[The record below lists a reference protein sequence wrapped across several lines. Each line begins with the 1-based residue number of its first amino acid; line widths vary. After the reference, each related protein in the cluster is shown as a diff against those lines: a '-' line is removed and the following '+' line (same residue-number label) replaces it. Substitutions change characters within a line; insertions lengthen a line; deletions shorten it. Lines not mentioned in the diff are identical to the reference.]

1 MKFFYKI
8 IIVLFTSVFTNANAQ
23 SVAGTISGAQ
33 TYCDTLN
40 SGFLTLNG
48 YTGTIV
54 TWLVSTNNGATWT
67 SNGNTFANQS
77 YYHLKQSTCYKAV
90 VKNGTF
96 PNDTSVMA
104 CMNIFLP
111 TNGGTITA
119 SASYCSFSTAQT
131 LTLTGSVGSVLNWE
145 YSTNGGTNWTTVANT
160 STLYPYSSL
169 TQTTLFRANVQNSAN
184 CPQQV
189 SNTAT
194 IAISPNTVS
203 GALNIIPTNTVCYGI
218 NNTTVKLN
226 GSVGSITSWLVSD
239 DGGAS
244 WSNSPITSNSLVVT
258 NLTEDISYK
267 VIVKS
272 GVCPA
277 DTTNAQTIY
286 VLPQT
291 TVNAGPD
298 IAVSQ
303 GQSVQ
308 LNGLGVGTPLWLPAN
323 SGLSSNTVL
332 NPTASPA
339 TNTNYIL
346 TIKDANNCVFSDTVL
361 VVVLSENFTGGII
374 TNLFSPN
381 GDGINDFW
389 YVENLQFYT
398 TNEVTVYNIYGQ
410 VVFTKKGYTN
420 DWDGTYNG
428 APLPDGTY
436 YYIIKPTETGTIL
449 KGSLDILRGK

>member
-8 IIVLFTSVFTNANAQ
+8 IIILLTSVFTTANAQ
-23 SVAGTISGAQ
+23 SVAGTISGGQ
-33 TYCDTLN
+33 QYCDTLN
-40 SGFLTLNG
+40 SGFLNLMG
-48 YTGTIV
+48 YTGNIV
-54 TWLVSTNNGATWT
+54 TWLVSTNNGVTWT

-77 YYHLKQSTCYKAV
+77 YYHLKQTTCYKAV
-90 VKNGTF
+90 VKNGTA
-96 PNDTSVMA
+96 PNDTSAMA
-104 CMNIFLP
+104 CLTIYWA
-111 TNGGTITA
+111 TNGGTINS
-119 SASYCSFSTAQT
+119 SAAFCSFSTAQT
-131 LTLTGSVGSVLNWE
+131 LTLTGSIGTVLYWE
-145 YSTNGGTNWTTVANT
+145 SSTNGGTNWTQIANT
-160 STLYPYSSL
+160 STLNPYNAL
-169 TQTTLFRANVQNSAN
+169 TQTTLYRAQVQNGGG
-184 CPQQV
+184 CPQLT
-189 SNTAT
+189 STTAT
-194 IAISPNTVS
+194 ISISPNTVS
-203 GALNIIPTNTVCYGI
+203 GALNIIPTNTVCYGN
-218 NNTTVKLN
+218 NNTTIKLN
-226 GSVGSITSWLVSD
+226 GFVGTVTSWIVSD

-244 WSNSPITSNSLVVT
+244 WSNIPIYTSSLSAT
-258 NLTEDISYK
+258 NLTESVSYK

-298 IAVSQ
+298 VAVSQ

-323 SGLSSNTVL
+323 SGLSSNTIL

-361 VVVLSENFTGGII
+361 VVVLSENFTGGIV

-389 YVENLQFYT
+389 YIENLQFYT

-410 VVFTKKGYTN
+410 VVFSKKGYTN

-436 YYIIKPTETGTIL
+436 YYIIKPTETGSIL